1 MPDRDQEPDLE
12 AINLSDGDSSAVTEA
27 RRPNRWVRPVA
38 VVAAATLALG
48 FLGYEST
55 QGSSSRSSRAKA
67 KSGQPTP
74 PPTTKEPLAGPFSF
88 SIDALSND
96 HYMECD
102 ITTSSTPDGQ
112 ETLFAKDPKNFP
124 DAKHPATITL
134 SQNPRVDNSLSQA
147 VDFTPYHPDSG
158 GPYSMDYLEVFT
170 NGTRL
175 ELQATPDI
183 TDGDNLYHPEPIK
196 SYTLTGQNLIEG
208 QVGNT
213 DYSIDKRRGEVVLSA
228 WCDDT
233 FIGRY
238 NHYEESIYTFNN
250 TTTSS
255 VPPTLAET
263 R

>member
-1 MPDRDQEPDLE
+1 MPDREQEPDLE
-12 AINLSDGDSSAVTEA
+12 AINLSDRDSSAVSIV
-27 RRPNRWVRPVA
+27 RRPNRWVRSVA

-55 QGSSSRSSRAKA
+55 QGGSSRSSKAKA
-67 KSGQPTP
+67 KSGQPAP
-74 PPTTKEPLAGPFSF
+74 PPLVQEPPTGPFSF
-88 SIDALSND
+88 SIDAPSND

-102 ITTSSTPDGQ
+102 ITTSTTPDGQ
-112 ETLFAKDPKNFP
+112 EVLFAKDPKNFP
-124 DAKHPATITL
+124 DAKHPASINL

-147 VDFTPYHPDSG
+147 VDFTPYQPDSG

-170 NGTRL
+170 DGTKL

-183 TDGDNLYHPEPIK
+183 TNGDNLYHPKPIK
-196 SYTLTGQNLIEG
+196 SYTLTDHNLIEG
-208 QVGNT
+208 RVGNT
-213 DYSIDKRRGEVVLSA
+213 DYSIDRRRGEVVLSA

-238 NHYEESIYTFNN
+238 NKYEESIYTFNN
-250 TTTSS
+250 TTTTS
-255 VPPTLAET
+255 VSPTLAET